1 MTELEI
7 AGVGIWS
14 PFFSD
19 WPVFVRGVSD
29 KTWQED
35 AKLQPD
41 LIPVRERRRA
51 PLSVKLAVESMSQAC
66 TMAQIDPGTAAVVF
80 SSAMGDIQITDYMC
94 KVLAAPPRMVSPIKF
109 HNSVHNATTGY
120 WSMVSKTHAAT
131 NAVSAYQ
138 YTASVALLEAAI
150 QAYEEPAPVLLVA
163 QEMATVGPLKASCP
177 SRHPFSMT
185 LLLTQKGQS
194 ANPLATLGFEVRQQA
209 VDWPDLPAELDD
221 ELSSNFG
228 AKLMPLIVALARG
241 SNDQHATPVNLSF
254 PMNQSTS
261 LAISMSHMRNTI

>member
-1 MTELEI
+1 MTELDI

-19 WPVFVRGVSD
+19 WSAFVEGVNNG
-29 KTWQED
+29 TWQED

-66 TMAQIDPGTAAVVF
+66 SMANMDPGLPAVVF

-94 KVLAAPPRMVSPIKF
+94 KVLAQPPRMVSPIKF

-138 YTASVALLEAAI
+138 YTAPVALLEAAI

-163 QEMATVGPLKASCP
+163 QEMATVGPLHNSCP
-177 SRHPFSMT
+177 ARQPFSLA
-185 LLLTQKGQS
+185 LLLTQKGQTD
-194 ANPLATLGFEVRQQA
+194 NPLATMSFDVSQQ
-209 VDWPDLPAELDD
+209 VVGWPDLLSRLDD
-221 ELSSNFG
+221 ELTTNFG
-228 AKLMPLIVALARG
+228 AKLLPMAFALA
-241 SNDQHATPVNLSF
+241 SHDQSPAPATMAF
-254 PMNQSTS
+254 PLNESTS
-261 LAISMSHMRNTI
+261 LAISLSLRHNAV